1 MKTRITEMLG
11 IKYPII
17 CGGMLWL
24 CKPELCAAISNAG
37 GLGNLTAGNYD
48 TGEEFREAVRQTKA
62 LTDKPF
68 GVNISLLPSFR
79 ITEQTYDD
87 YFRICCEEK
96 VAAIEVSGMFATKY
110 LDMVKEAGVKIF
122 HKVGAVRH
130 AVRIE
135 KLGYDGVFAAGFEE
149 GGHPLSDDVTTMVLV
164 PRVVESVQIPVVAV
178 GGIADGRGL
187 AAALC
192 LGAEGVMMASRF
204 INTQECNVHQN
215 IKDELI
221 KRRENDTTLIG
232 KSFSLQGRAL
242 KNQLTDTVLK
252 MESEG
257 KSIEEVFP
265 LITGQRVKQAWQSGD
280 VESAAFMVGQ
290 SIGLINDV
298 PTCKDE
304 EAFAIIN
311 ESRSKLARAETVGQK
326 AQADAD
332 LSRGLSQLCKAVKQ
346 HSAIEADTAC
356 QQMLNKMTVTE
367 ENLATARRDYNEAV
381 RGYNTY
387 IKGFPANIVAGVGGF
402 GRRPYFEAG
411 EMAPIDEQ

>member
-298 PTCKDE
+298 PTCKELLDKMVSD
-304 EAFAIIN
+304 A
-311 ESRSKLARAETVGQK
+311 ESILSKQIARYTG
-326 AQADAD
+326 
-332 LSRGLSQLCKAVKQ
+332 
-346 HSAIEADTAC
+346 
-356 QQMLNKMTVTE
+356 
-367 ENLATARRDYNEAV
+367 
-381 RGYNTY
+381 
-387 IKGFPANIVAGVGGF
+387 
-402 GRRPYFEAG
+402 
-411 EMAPIDEQ
+411 

>member
-110 LDMVKEAGVKIF
+110 LDMVKAAGVKIF

-298 PTCKDE
+298 PTCKELLDKMVSD
-304 EAFAIIN
+304 A
-311 ESRSKLARAETVGQK
+311 ESILSKQIARYTG
-326 AQADAD
+326 
-332 LSRGLSQLCKAVKQ
+332 
-346 HSAIEADTAC
+346 
-356 QQMLNKMTVTE
+356 
-367 ENLATARRDYNEAV
+367 
-381 RGYNTY
+381 
-387 IKGFPANIVAGVGGF
+387 
-402 GRRPYFEAG
+402 
-411 EMAPIDEQ
+411 

>member
-221 KRRENDTTLIG
+221 KRRENDTTLIA

-298 PTCKDE
+298 PTCKELLDKMVSD
-304 EAFAIIN
+304 A
-311 ESRSKLARAETVGQK
+311 ESILSKQIARYTG
-326 AQADAD
+326 
-332 LSRGLSQLCKAVKQ
+332 
-346 HSAIEADTAC
+346 
-356 QQMLNKMTVTE
+356 
-367 ENLATARRDYNEAV
+367 
-381 RGYNTY
+381 
-387 IKGFPANIVAGVGGF
+387 
-402 GRRPYFEAG
+402 
-411 EMAPIDEQ
+411 